1 MGRPGRLT
9 IGGFVYHALNRANA
23 RMRIFE
29 SAADYAAFERVLA
42 DACDYVPMR
51 VLAYCIMPNHWH
63 LVLRPHHDGDL
74 SRFMGWLTLNH
85 TKRWHAHRDTLGTGH
100 LYQGRFKSFPVQEDG
115 HFFAV
120 CRYVERNPLRAGLVN
135 RAEDWRW
142 CSLWRHQYGDPQA
155 KELLAPWPIP
165 RPRDWCVLVNQPQ
178 TDEELAALRRSANR
192 GCPFGGDGWVT
203 RTADRF
209 KLLSTLRPSGRRA
222 KTPSAAPGR

>member
-1 MGRPGRLT
+1 MGRPGRLA
-9 IGGFVYHALNRANA
+9 IGGFVYHVLNRANA

-74 SRFMGWLTLNH
+74 SRFTGWLTLNH
-85 TKRWHAHRDTLGTGH
+85 TKRWHAHRGVLGSGH
-100 LYQGRFKSFPVQEDG
+100 LYQGRFKSFPVQEDE
-115 HFFAV
+115 HFLAV
-120 CRYVERNPLRAGLVN
+120 CRYVERNALRARLVQ

-142 CSLWRHQYGDPQA
+142 SSLWRRRFGDA
-155 KELLAPWPIP
+155 KAKSLLAAWPVR
-165 RPRDWCVLVNQPQ
+165 RPRDWCALVNQPQ
-178 TDEELAALRRSANR
+178 TDGELAALRRSANR
-192 GCPFGGDGWVT
+192 GCPFGGGGWVT

-222 KTPSAAPGR
+222 KTPSAAPSR